1 MNKTEWIILDT
12 ETNGLLPPIAVVEL
26 GAQRMRGW
34 EPAGPPF
41 RFLLNQNAE
50 ISPEASRINGYTR
63 EILERDGEL
72 PLKVYRAF
80 FDYADG
86 LPLASF
92 NLAFDLDQVLIP
104 EWERFGLPASGK
116 RGFCA
121 LRLAQRLL
129 DPVPAGN
136 CKLQTLRQYYRLPE
150 RGAHS
155 AMGDVETTIDLL
167 RKVLRPIAEA
177 RGMTTWTQLCQF
189 SEDEWFPSRL
199 TFGKYKGRDYRDA
212 LADNDFHDW
221 LEWLTT
227 SKTERSTRMGRWYLD
242 RLSTDLSSSQ
252 PHYSG
257 SVFPDESNSSGEKN
271 TRGTSELV
279 LFTDPE
285 VEKLGAL
292 IQFSRTRLA
301 ELQAEYTTEKRSVD
315 AVNATLFQ
323 RLRSHYQQRDNIKL
337 VVNYRR
343 IFLDTL
349 IDRGEE
355 EAEEVRKGYED
366 DKNRS
371 DQEYNDAIRDTE
383 NKIEL
388 TDAQREEIKA
398 LWKKLVRLYHPDRFY
413 DDSHKRAIYDK
424 FTAAINEARDAGDI
438 DTLRKIAED
447 PDAFVKGQRWG
458 KINLSEE
465 DNQEDLRRLYETLE
479 IQIVQLIEALGRL
492 RESPEYELMKHSRNQ
507 PDLLDG
513 VVDKQRAAL
522 AVEIELLENEA
533 KLLFEEIQ
541 KLNGRSG
548 PF

>member
-1 MNKTEWIILDT
+1 MNHTKWIVLDT

-34 EPAGPPF
+34 EPDGPPF
-41 RFLLNQNAE
+41 RYLVNQNAE
-50 ISPEASRINGYTR
+50 ISPEASRVNGYTR
-63 EILERDGEL
+63 EILERDGEF
-72 PLKVYRAF
+72 PLTVYRAF
-80 FDYADG
+80 ADYVGDRA
-86 LPLASF
+86 LVSF
-92 NLAFDLDQVLIP
+92 NLGFDLDQVLLP
-104 EWERFGLPASGK
+104 EWNRFGVLPAGQ

-150 RGAHS
+150 RGAHT

-167 RKVLRPIAEA
+167 RNVLRPIADA
-177 RGMTTWTQLCQF
+177 RGLTTWAQLCQF
-189 SEDEWFPSRL
+189 SEEEWFPSRL

-212 LADNDFHDW
+212 LADNDFHGW
-221 LEWLTT
+221 LEWLTSSST
-227 SKTERSTRMGRWYLD
+227 GRSARIGRWYLD
-242 RLSTDLSSSQ
+242 RLSIDSSSSE
-252 PHYSG
+252 PHHAG
-257 SVFPDESNSSGEKN
+257 SVFPDVSNPSGKENTSSI
-271 TRGTSELV
+271 SELV

-285 VEKLGAL
+285 LEKLSAL

-323 RLRSHYQQRDNIKL
+323 RLRSHYQQRDSIKL

-349 IDRGEE
+349 INRGEE
-355 EAEEVRKGYED
+355 EAEEVRKSYED

-371 DQEYNDAIRDTE
+371 DQEYKDAIRDTE

-413 DDSHKRAIYDK
+413 DGSEKRAIYDK
-424 FTAAINEARDAGDI
+424 LTAAINGARDAGDL

-465 DNQEDLRRLYETLE
+465 DNQEYLRRLYEALE

-492 RESPEYELMKHSRNQ
+492 RESPEYELMKNTLNQ
-507 PDLLDG
+507 PDLLDM
-513 VVDKQRAAL
+513 VVDRQRAAL
-522 AVEIELLENEA
+522 AAEIELLENEA
-533 KLLFEEIQ
+533 KHLFEEIQ